1 MWIWLWEAMKQWRSS
16 VPLPSFFGCP
26 AISPTG
32 TALWPDLR
40 ADGVLDNSRP
50 PRAPWPGKGG
60 LTAVEGGGAQ
70 AGGGQTCYP
79 RSIASWLEYMVLSTG
94 AASLFWRCRV
104 LRVLASLSV
113 DWFSASFAVIGVC
126 SVRWA
131 AGSTALQFEFTPG
144 NMEMSRNSLTLLT

>member
-1 MWIWLWEAMKQWRSS
+1 MWIWPWEAMKQWRSS

-32 TALWPDLR
+32 TALAGSASRRRPRQQPSSSSSLAGQGGILR
-40 ADGVLDNSRP
+40 RWKEGE
-50 PRAPWPGKGG
+50 PRR
-60 LTAVEGGGAQ
+60 
-70 AGGGQTCYP
+70 AGGEP
-79 RSIASWLEYMVLSTG
+79 AIASWLEYMVLSTG

-113 DWFSASFAVIGVC
+113 DWFSAIIAVIGVC

-131 AGSTALQFEFTPG
+131 AGPTALQFEFTPG